1 MEPKT
6 LKSSRWRIPELILLS
21 LALLSLVYAVV
32 TAPGRGIDLGFF
44 QTGAREWVDGVF
56 QIGEGVIG
64 VYTPFLLPLLS
75 PITLLSFETLVVVWI
90 VLNIAA
96 TMLSLH
102 FVIKLWGKQWPIK
115 ARLLLAAFFVAFAPF
130 RVTLR
135 NGQISLMVMTLLL
148 GALLA
153 RKRNKNFLAGALLGL
168 SLCKYTLTFPFL
180 LYFFWKREWKVV
192 STAVLVPLAL
202 LEVFALRLGLSL
214 FQVIGQYL
222 SLASSILVSGLS
234 GRTGTTEI
242 KLLFLDLSGNQTF
255 AAVITLVFSIAAL
268 ICMGIVFYRRP
279 RWEMAH
285 FAALA
290 LFSLWSIYHRAYDSV
305 LCLLPAALLVDFL
318 VQKRFVAFS
327 RFWLAALGLLIVSI
341 PGVLVD
347 RLKMSPADLANNPLL
362 FLGLHI
368 ERLLVLGM
376 FWSLM
381 FLMWKA
387 GKIRGQRSEVRGQK
401 SEVRAVSGG
410 TGERGAEVILHPRS
424 LTPLPLSS
432 DP

>member
-1 MEPKT
+1 LEPET
-6 LKSSRWRIPELILLS
+6 LKSSRWRIPELTLLS
-21 LALLSLVYAVV
+21 LALLSLVYALV

-75 PITLLSFETLVVVWI
+75 PIALLSFETLVVVWI

-135 NGQISLMVMTLLL
+135 NGQIGLMVMTLLL

-168 SLCKYTLTFPFL
+168 SLCKYTLTFPFF

-202 LEVFALRLGLSL
+202 TEVFALRLGLSL

-222 SLASSILVSGLS
+222 SLASQILVSGLS

-242 KLLFLDLSGNQTF
+242 QLLFLDLSGNQTF
-255 AAVITLVFSIAAL
+255 AAIITLGS
-268 ICMGIVFYRRP
+268 
-279 RWEMAH
+279 
-285 FAALA
+285 
-290 LFSLWSIYHRAYDSV
+290 
-305 LCLLPAALLVDFL
+305 
-318 VQKRFVAFS
+318 Q
-327 RFWLAALGLLIVSI
+327 
-341 PGVLVD
+341 
-347 RLKMSPADLANNPLL
+347 
-362 FLGLHI
+362 
-368 ERLLVLGM
+368 
-376 FWSLM
+376 
-381 FLMWKA
+381 
-387 GKIRGQRSEVRGQK
+387 
-401 SEVRAVSGG
+401 
-410 TGERGAEVILHPRS
+410 
-424 LTPLPLSS
+424 
-432 DP
+432 